1 MAVINVSAGSEAVLH
16 LAPWIEG
23 ETPLS
28 DLDVAANV
36 LTVPQMQDITIN
48 NSTGVFRFKTLDNTA
63 ESAVTTPATNQLSLN
78 VVVDEDSFFGNATL
92 SANGTVVET
101 GIFGVSSSKTK
112 VAFRAYFNGVDTG
125 SKYLEGAGFISGL
138 SPTVNMDSPVWI
150 SPVTIEVDGDFDEGE
165 VPAP

>member
-1 MAVINVSAGSEAVLH
+1 MAVINVSAGSQAVLH
-16 LAPWIEG
+16 LASASADGTAPG
-23 ETPLS
+23 
-28 DLDVAANV
+28 DLDTAANV

-92 SANGTVVET
+92 SANGVVVET
-101 GIFGVSSSKTK
+101 GLFGVSSSKTK
-112 VAFRAYFNGVDTG
+112 VAFRAYFNGTDTG
-125 SKYLEGAGFISGL
+125 SKYLQGTGFISGL

-150 SPVTIEVDGDFDEGE
+150 TPVTIEVDGDFTEGV
-165 VPAP
+165 VPA

>member
-16 LAPWIEG
+16 LAPEG
-23 ETPLS
+23 EIA
-28 DLDVAANV
+28 VAANV

-78 VVVDEDSFFGNATL
+78 VVVDKDSFFGNASLT
-92 SANGTVVET
+92 ANGAVVET
-101 GIFGVSSSKTK
+101 GLFGVSKNKTK
-112 VAFRAYFNGVDTG
+112 VSFRAYFDGTDTG
-125 SKYLEGAGFISGL
+125 SKYLEGNGFISGL

-150 SPVTIEVDGDFDEGE
+150 SPVTIEVDGDYTEGE
-165 VPAP
+165 AS

>member
-1 MAVINVSAGSEAVLH
+1 MAVINVSAGSEAVLE
-16 LAPWIEG
+16 LSPVGDID
-23 ETPLS
+23 TP
-28 DLDVAANV
+28 ANV

-92 SANGTVVET
+92 TANGAVIET
-101 GIFGVSSSKTK
+101 GLFGVSTSKTK
-112 VAFRAYFNGVDTG
+112 VTFRAYFNGTDSG

-138 SPTVNMDSPVWI
+138 SPTVNMDAPVWI
-150 SPVTIEVDGDFDEGE
+150 SPVTIEVDGDYTEG
-165 VPAP
+165 VVA

>member
-1 MAVINVSAGSEAVLH
+1 MAAVINVSAGSEAVLQ
-16 LAPWIEG
+16 LAPSAG
-23 ETPLS
+23 
-28 DLDVAANV
+28 DLVNVAANV
-36 LTVPQMQDITIN
+36 MTVPQMQDITIN

-78 VVVDEDSFFGNATL
+78 VVVDETTFFGSGNASL
-92 SANGTVVET
+92 GAVIET
-101 GIFGVSSSKTK
+101 GIFGISSSKTE
-112 VAFRAYFNGVDTG
+112 VHFRAYFNGVDTG

>member
-1 MAVINVSAGSEAVLH
+1 MAVINVSAGSEAVLE
-16 LAPWIEG
+16 LAVVG
-23 ETPLS
+23 
-28 DLDVAANV
+28 DLDTPANV

-78 VVVDEDSFFGNATL
+78 VVVDETSFFGTESAT
-92 SANGTVVET
+92 NGAVLEN
-101 GIFGVSSSKTK
+101 GLFGVSKDKTK
-112 VAFRAYFNGVDTG
+112 VAFRAYFNGTDSG

-150 SPVTIEVDGDFDEGE
+150 SPVTIEVDGDFTEGS
-165 VPAP
+165 V